1 MATITTKDMETLDLT
16 LWRAGRRE
24 PGAVEAVLDINPG
37 LAARTPVL
45 PARITITL
53 PPPARRAILPTIR
66 LWD

>member
-16 LWRAGRRE
+16 LWRFGRRE

-37 LAARTPVL
+37 LAARPPVL
-45 PARITITL
+45 PARITVTL
-53 PPPARRAILPTIR
+53 PPPAQRSVQPTVR